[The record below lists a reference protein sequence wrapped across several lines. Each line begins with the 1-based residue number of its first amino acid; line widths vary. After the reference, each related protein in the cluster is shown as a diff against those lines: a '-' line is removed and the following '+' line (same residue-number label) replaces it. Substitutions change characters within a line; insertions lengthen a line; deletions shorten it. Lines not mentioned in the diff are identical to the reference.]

1 MDDEIYPD
9 KINLDDLY
17 DNKKKTDMQKLN
29 TYNKILNRIH
39 KKIKVVS
46 RQRNNMQCCWYVVPE
61 IILGVPKFDH
71 TDCISYILD
80 KLYANGFKIK
90 YTHPNLLLISWNHW
104 IPGYVRNE
112 IKKKTGV
119 NIDGNGNKIIKNEP
133 KVKQETDYNS
143 MVFNLSNSKSE
154 DIELPPPKE
163 KKEEYKKISS
173 YKPSGF
179 IYDTKMLQRINK
191 KLE

>member
-163 KKEEYKKISS
+163 KK
-173 YKPSGF
+173 
-179 IYDTKMLQRINK
+179 D
-191 KLE
+191 

>member
-112 IKKKTGV
+112 IKKNIRKKTFH
-119 NIDGNGNKIIKNEP
+119 KW
-133 KVKQETDYNS
+133 
-143 MVFNLSNSKSE
+143 
-154 DIELPPPKE
+154 
-163 KKEEYKKISS
+163 
-173 YKPSGF
+173 
-179 IYDTKMLQRINK
+179 
-191 KLE
+191 